1 MKKIKF
7 LPQPDTGRLS
17 EQDAKR
23 YFSTVGFATFVL
35 ILLFYAGN
43 IALSILVLQWKPEW
57 AESAIVGNLI
67 SMLPLYLVAVP
78 VFYLIL
84 RRLPKDT
91 VVPEPMGAGDTV
103 KGLFVA
109 VTMVMAGNYVG
120 NLFLTALQTAMGR
133 SLTNP
138 LEERMDGVG
147 IWINLIFVVI
157 LAPIL
162 EELVFRK
169 LLCDRLL
176 PLGEGYTV
184 ILSSAVFALAHG
196 NFFQVFYAFSL
207 GMLFSTV
214 YIKTGRI
221 RYSILYHMAI
231 NGFTGLFASWLIG
244 ELSPLLSEEG
254 LNRMI
259 ELMEAGNME
268 ALSNMLTPYFMP
280 LVLFLAYEL
289 ILLGG
294 SALGIV
300 FLILGRK
307 KLRFTSGLL
316 APPKEGRVANVFC
329 NVGVAATLTLF
340 AAIFVL
346 SLL

>member
-7 LPQPDTGRLS
+7 LPQPDTGKLS

-23 YFSTVGFATFVL
+23 YFSTVGFATFAL

-43 IALSILVLQWKPEW
+43 IALSVLVLRFKPQW
-57 AESAIVGNLI
+57 AESAIVNNLI
-67 SMLPLYLVAVP
+67 SMLPLYLFAVP
-78 VFYLIL
+78 IFYLIL
-84 RRLPKDT
+84 RKLPKDT
-91 VVPEPMGAGDTV
+91 VIPEKMGAGETA
-103 KGLFVA
+103 KGLCVA

-120 NLFLTALQTAMGR
+120 NLFLTVLQTAMGR

-138 LEERMDGVG
+138 LEMRMDGGG

-157 LAPIL
+157 LAPIF

-176 PLGEGYTV
+176 PLGEGYAV
-184 ILSSAVFALAHG
+184 ILSAGVFALAHG

-207 GMLFSTV
+207 GLLFGVV

-221 RYSILYHMAI
+221 RYSIFYHMAI
-231 NGFTGLFASWLIG
+231 NAFTGLFASWLVG
-244 ELSPLLSEEG
+244 RLSPLLSEEN
-254 LNRMI
+254 LSLLV
-259 ELMEAGNME
+259 ELMEGGNMD
-268 ALSNMLTPYFMP
+268 AVSNLITPYLLP
-280 LVLFLAYEL
+280 LGLFLAYEL
-289 ILLGG
+289 VLFVG
-294 SALGIV
+294 SVCGIV
-300 FLILGRK
+300 FLTTGRK
-307 KLRFTSGLL
+307 KLRFTTGLL